1 MTQLLKRHYRRNP
14 GSAER
19 GFTLIE
25 LLVVIIIL
33 GILAAVVVFSVS
45 GIDDKGQ
52 ESALK
57 IDSRTIVTA
66 LEANC
71 AQDGEYLDEAGLV
84 AAGLLS
90 EQSTYH
96 DIFLNSAGQ
105 CGTGL
110 GSGYVLTCTAEAA
123 VCETEGITVADSA
136 GQSVTLSQPATTV
149 ACLTGACVDVMVAL
163 GAADQMVIRA
173 LDSSN
178 SAAAVAHYNT
188 IAAPT
193 DISTIP
199 LSNGDFFTP
208 DVAQIASSGAD
219 LVIGLGPFHGSSRAA
234 IESLGIAFLD
244 MDLSS
249 YQLAISNAYK
259 VGKLMGLNAEAES
272 AANLLRD
279 QIDDY
284 SALSPRTRVPVGIYE
299 FGCCGIEI
307 LADSTES
314 QGGSLFLTQG
324 DYPWP
329 DYNGGSYLSGGQI
342 VYDIAQLKAVDPD
355 AIFVIR
361 SAGDTATVND
371 PGNIRSLNPTVWDSL
386 NAVINGRVYEGA
398 DVKSWP
404 WSTGGTISAKE
415 TLDRG
420 MDLLYPE
427 VAAFPLP

>member
-1 MTQLLKRHYRRNP
+1 MNALLKRHHRKDSE
-14 GSAER
+14 GGDG

-33 GILAAVVVFSVS
+33 GILAAVVVFAVS
-45 GIDDKGQ
+45 GVGDKGQ
-52 ESALK
+52 ASALK
-57 IDSRTIVTA
+57 IDSRTLATA

-71 AQDGEYLDEAGLV
+71 AKNGEYVDEAGLV

-90 EQSTYH
+90 EQSTNH
-96 DIFLNSAGQ
+96 GIFVNSAGQ
-105 CGTGL
+105 CGTGP
-110 GSGYVLTCTAEAA
+110 GSGYVITCTASAA
-123 VCETEGITVADSA
+123 VCESEGITVGDSA
-136 GQSVTLSQPATTV
+136 GKSVTVTKPATKV
-149 ACLTGACVDVMVAL
+149 ACLTGACVDAMVAL
-163 GAADQMVIRA
+163 GAADQMVIRG

-178 SAAAVAHYNT
+178 SAPAVAHYNT

-193 DISTIP
+193 DIGTIP

-208 DVAQIASSGAD
+208 DVAQIAASGAD
-219 LVIGLGPFHGSSRAA
+219 LVIGLGPFHGSSRPA

-244 MDLSS
+244 MDLAS
-249 YQLAISNAYK
+249 YQIAIANVYK
-259 VGKLMGLNAEAES
+259 VGKLMGRNAEADA
-272 AANLLRD
+272 AANLLRN
-279 QIDDY
+279 QISAY

-324 DYPWP
+324 SYPWP
-329 DYNGGSYLSGGQI
+329 AYNGGSYLSGGQI

-361 SAGDTATVND
+361 SDGDTATVND
-371 PGNIRSLNPTVWDSL
+371 PGNIRSLNPAVWDSL
-386 NAVINGRVYEGA
+386 NAVVNGRVFEGP

-404 WSTGGTISAKE
+404 WAAGGTISAKE
-415 TLDRG
+415 VLDRG

-427 VAAFPLP
+427 VAAFPLA